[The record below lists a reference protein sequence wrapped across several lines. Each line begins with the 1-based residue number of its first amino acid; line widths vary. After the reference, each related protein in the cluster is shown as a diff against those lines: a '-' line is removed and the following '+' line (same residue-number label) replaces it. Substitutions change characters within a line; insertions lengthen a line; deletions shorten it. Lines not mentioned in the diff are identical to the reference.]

1 MNIVLGM
8 KKNFIRFFALV
19 ASVVVPSMA
28 MAELAYNV
36 PFAEADWDNETTIVT
51 SKGSNEWSSKHG
63 ICLGDNGLG
72 GFDYNDKYVVI
83 ALADNAVPIR
93 LTATTKTRDTAG
105 LNSGAT
111 GVFFA
116 VSASAD
122 NENFVDVWTSESKK
136 NDIDVALPEDTRYV
150 KVLYSGNFAGCFEA
164 LTVWGE
170 EKETGVED
178 IFAPQNKA
186 LKVMKNRQIY
196 ILKDGQLYDCL
207 GRMVE

>member
-1 MNIVLGM
+1 
-8 KKNFIRFFALV
+8 
-19 ASVVVPSMA
+19 MA

-36 PFAEADWDNETTIVT
+36 PFTETDWNDETTIVADE
-51 SKGSNEWSSKHG
+51 GDNAWSSKHG

-72 GFDYNDKYVVI
+72 GFDYNDKYIVI
-83 ALADNAVPIR
+83 ALADNATPIR

-186 LKVMKNRQIY
+186 LKVMKNGQIY

-207 GRMVE
+207 GRIVE

>member
-1 MNIVLGM
+1 MR
-8 KKNFIRFFALV
+8 KNFTRFFALV

-83 ALADNAVPIR
+83 ALADNAVPTR
-93 LTATTKTRDTAG
+93 MTATTKTRDTAG

-186 LKVMKNRQIY
+186 LKVMNNGQIY

>member
-1 MNIVLGM
+1 MR
-8 KKNFIRFFALV
+8 KNFTRFFALV

-36 PFAEADWDNETTIVT
+36 PFAEADWDNETTIVADE
-51 SKGSNEWSSKHG
+51 GDNAWSSKHG
-63 ICLGDNGLG
+63 ICLGNNALG
-72 GFDYNDKYVVI
+72 GFDYDDKYVVI
-83 ALADNAVPIR
+83 ALANNATPTRV
-93 LTATTKTRDTAG
+93 TATTKTRDTAG
-105 LNSGAT
+105 LNTGAT
-111 GVFFA
+111 RVYFQ
-116 VSASAD
+116 VSVSAD
-122 NENFVDVWTSESKK
+122 NENFAEVWTSESKK
-136 NDIDVALPEDTRYV
+136 NDIDVTLPADTRYL

-186 LKVMKNRQIY
+186 LKVMKNGQIY

>member
-1 MNIVLGM
+1 MR
-8 KKNFIRFFALV
+8 KNFTRFFALV

-36 PFAEADWDNETTIVT
+36 PFAEADWDNETTIVADE
-51 SKGSNEWSSKHG
+51 GDNAWSSKHG
-63 ICLGDNGLG
+63 ICLGNNALG
-72 GFDYNDKYVVI
+72 GFDYDDKYVVI
-83 ALADNAVPIR
+83 ALANNATPTRV
-93 LTATTKTRDTAG
+93 TATTKTRDTAG
-105 LNSGAT
+105 LNTGAT
-111 GVFFA
+111 RVYFS
-116 VSASAD
+116 VSVSAD
-122 NENFVDVWTSESKK
+122 NENFAEVWTSESKK
-136 NDIDVALPEDTRYV
+136 NDIDVTLPADTRYL

-186 LKVMKNRQIY
+186 LKVMKNGQIY
-196 ILKDGQLYDCL
+196 ILKDNKMYDCL

>member
-1 MNIVLGM
+1 MR
-8 KKNFIRFFALV
+8 KNFTRFFALM

-36 PFAEADWDNETTIVT
+36 PFAEADWNNETTIVT

-63 ICLGDNGLG
+63 ICLGDNVLG
-72 GFDYNDKYVVI
+72 GFDFSDKYVVI
-83 ALADNAVPIR
+83 ALADDAVPTR
-93 LTATTKTRDTAG
+93 MTATTKTRDTAG
-105 LNSGAT
+105 TNNGAT
-111 GVFFA
+111 GVLFS
-116 VSASAD
+116 VSVSAD
-122 NENFVDVWTSESKK
+122 NDTFTEVWSSNSKN
-136 NDIDVALPEDTRYV
+136 NDIDVELPVDTRYV
-150 KVLYSGNFAGCFEA
+150 KLLYSGNFAGCFEA

-186 LKVMKNRQIY
+186 LKVMKNGQIY

>member
-1 MNIVLGM
+1 M
-8 KKNFIRFFALV
+8 KKNFTRFFALV
-19 ASVVVPSMA
+19 TSVVLPSMA

-36 PFAEADWDNETTIVT
+36 PFTETDWNDETTIVADE
-51 SKGSNEWSSKHG
+51 GDNAWSSKHG
-63 ICLGDNGLG
+63 ICLGNNVLG
-72 GFDYNDKYVVI
+72 GFDYDDKYVVI
-83 ALADNAVPIR
+83 ALANNATPIR

-150 KVLYSGNFAGCFEA
+150 KVLYSGNFAGCVEA
-164 LTVWGE
+164 LTVYGE
-170 EKETGVED
+170 VVVTGVED
-178 IFAPQNKA
+178 LVAPQSTA
-186 LKVMKNRQIY
+186 VKVMMNGQIY
-196 ILKDGQLYDCL
+196 IVKDNQMYDCL
-207 GRMVE
+207 GRVVE

>member
-1 MNIVLGM
+1 M
-8 KKNFIRFFALV
+8 KKNFTRFFALV
-19 ASVVVPSMA
+19 TSVVLPSMA

-36 PFAEADWDNETTIVT
+36 PFTETDWNDETTIVADE
-51 SKGSNEWSSKHG
+51 GDNAWSSKHG
-63 ICLGDNGLG
+63 ICLGNNVVG
-72 GFDYNDKYVVI
+72 GFDYDDKYVVI
-83 ALADNAVPIR
+83 ALANNATPTRVS
-93 LTATTKTRDTAG
+93 ATTKTRDTAG
-105 LNSGAT
+105 LNTGAT
-111 GVFFA
+111 RVYFS
-116 VSASAD
+116 VSVSAD
-122 NENFVDVWTSESKK
+122 NENFAEVWTSESKK

-150 KVLYSGNFAGCFEA
+150 KLLYSGNFAGCFEA

-186 LKVMKNRQIY
+186 LKVMKNGQIY